1 LRTPLNAIAG
11 YVDLLRMGI
20 HGTVTEAQHAAL
32 ERIERSERHL
42 LSLIND
48 ILNFAKVEAGRV
60 EYDLA
65 DVPLSDVVADIA
77 PFVQLQLAKKQLT
90 YEANVDTDIVVRAD
104 REKVRQILLNLL
116 SNAIKF
122 TNSGGRIAIEAVAR
136 AAGEQPKDVAFLR
149 VTDSGIGIP
158 AEKETTIFDPFV
170 QVHRNLTR
178 SMEGTGLGLAISRD
192 LARGMGGD
200 LRVRSVEGRGSSFT
214 LTLPLRGGA

>member
-1 LRTPLNAIAG
+1 
-11 YVDLLRMGI
+11 
-20 HGTVTEAQHAAL
+20 VTEAQHAAL

-77 PFVQLQLAKKQLT
+77 PFVQVQLAKKQLT
-90 YEANVDTDIVVRAD
+90 YEASVDTDIVVRAD

-136 AAGEQPKDVAFLR
+136 AAGEQPKGVAFLR

-178 SMEGTGLGLAISRD
+178 SMDGTGLGLAISRD

-214 LTLPLRGGA
+214 LTLPRSHGA